1 MVQWSVGVDTILIL
15 TQFEMKIDFN
25 LLYIK
30 DIHNFIKLVNKN
42 GQSHPWI

>member
-1 MVQWSVGVDTILIL
+1 M
-15 TQFEMKIDFN
+15 EIDFN

-30 DIHNFIKLVNKN
+30 DIHNFIKSFYKH